1 MWFFSAIQ
9 SEWIAK
15 RIPEILTAMWFAID
29 LAPLGGHSF
38 VAVGHR
44 SACSC
49 LRGVNRLGRNVPV
62 PVGQRL
68 IV

>member
-15 RIPEILTAMWFAID
+15 RIPEILTVMWFAID